1 MIDALGRLDSVV
13 VVVVETRKD
22 LGHIVLLVT
31 VRDGDVT
38 TERRAAG
45 SLNQSGTLL

>member
-1 MIDALGRLDSVV
+1 MIDALGGLDGVV
-13 VVVVETRKD
+13 VVVVKTRKD
-22 LGHIVLLVT
+22 LGHVVLLVP

-45 SLNQSGTLL
+45 SLNQSVTLL